1 MLELVM
7 PGPFRNSDF
16 KVNTYF
22 RRFLPELDEARKR
35 GRDVWLNEVRKYNNC
50 YYARKLQGDVSI
62 REIIKAAWPSF
73 REKHSSRLTRPGLA
87 DAVEKFI
94 GCHDFSNGYLYYEC
108 PRCGD
113 FYMIGFSCHSR
124 ICPSC
129 GKKYRDARS
138 AKVSA
143 KCLEVPH
150 RQFVFTVPEQ
160 LRAFFRK
167 HRRPMLNA
175 LFASANDAFTL
186 LLKKH
191 APKAYRKEGRKLGF
205 ICFLHTFGRDLKW
218 HPHLHILVAE
228 RYMDRD
234 GNLRKHDF
242 FSFDFLRLAF
252 MNALLSRVYAFC
264 KKSLGKDEQRA
275 MWLLQKELRERYPK
289 GYYVYGPKFSRENT
303 TTRDI
308 GELTHYIARYASHP
322 AISERR
328 ISSFDPVA
336 MTVTWFYDP
345 HEDDDVGDESERKG
359 RQYVTESAE
368 DFVKRLLVHVPDKG
382 FQQIRYYGFYANK
395 CKAEPKTGLLFSYSQ
410 LRRMAEDNTWAKGL
424 MKAFGYDP
432 TVCKCGARMAIN
444 YELSDLKGEY
454 G

>member
-1 MLELVM
+1 MA
-7 PGPFRNSDF
+7 GPFRNSDF
-16 KVNTYF
+16 KANTYF
-22 RRFLPELDEARKR
+22 KRFSRELEEAKR
-35 GRDVWLNEVRKYNNC
+35 HGHDVWVNEVRKYNNC
-50 YYARKLQGDVSI
+50 LNARRLQGDVRI
-62 REIIKAAWPSF
+62 QDILREAWPSF
-73 REKHSSRLTRPGLA
+73 KAKYSARLTRPGLV
-87 DAVEKFI
+87 DAVESFI

-108 PRCGD
+108 PKCGD

-150 RQFVFTVPEQ
+150 RQFVFTIPEQ
-160 LRAFFRK
+160 LRGFFRE
-167 HRRPMLNA
+167 HRKPMLNA
-175 LFASANDAFTL
+175 LFAAANDAFCL
-186 LLKKH
+186 LLRKH
-191 APKAYRKEGRKLGF
+191 APKACRKEGRKLGL
-205 ICFLHTFGRDLKW
+205 ISFLHTFGRDLKW

-228 RYMDRD
+228 RVMDRE

-252 MNALLSRVYAFC
+252 MNALFSRVYAYC
-264 KKSLGKDEQRA
+264 KAKLGKGEQKR
-275 MWLLQKELRERYPK
+275 MWLLQESLRKKYPK
-289 GYYVYGPKFSRENT
+289 GYYVYGPKFSRERVT
-303 TTRDI
+303 TKDI
-308 GELTHYIARYASHP
+308 TELTHYIARYASHP

-328 ISSFDPVA
+328 IASFDPKG
-336 MTVTWFYDP
+336 MKVTWFYDP
-345 HEDDDVGDESERKG
+345 HEDDDVKDESEKKG
-359 RQYVTESAE
+359 RQYVTESA
-368 DFVKRLLVHVPDKG
+368 DSFIMRLLIHVPDKG

-395 CKAEPKTGLLFSYSQ
+395 CKAEPKTGLLFSQGQ
-410 LRRMAEDNTWAKGL
+410 LRKMAEDNRWANGL

-432 TVCKCGARMAIN
+432 TWCKCGARMELN